1 MLTLET
7 LQKYVDSIY
16 LLCLNLDKRI
26 IALENKERRKTVR
39 AKRPVQRRQPKIE
52 QVCGTCAD
60 WKTCPHTEGWRIRQS
75 CSREGGCYWKP
86 AQLRA
91 GA

>member
-7 LQKYVDSIY
+7 LQKYVDSIH

-39 AKRPVQRRQPKIE
+39 AKRPVQHAKVE
-52 QVCGTCAD
+52 
-60 WKTCPHTEGWRIRQS
+60 
-75 CSREGGCYWKP
+75 KP
-86 AQLRA
+86 TNLHRWNEIIQKM
-91 GA
+91 